1 MEVEEGLNESFIS
14 STEKGSKASKSGER
28 EGEKEQQEEEEEEE
42 VVQRGTPLIFLAR
55 AQKQEVGRGEP
66 RGDGPVSSGKIGV
79 RFGIESSPP
88 SACPQADRVSLQI
101 SLMKPLASS
110 PQAAKNVS
118 SAKNVET

>member
-28 EGEKEQQEEEEEEE
+28 EGEKEQQEEEE

-55 AQKQEVGRGEP
+55 AQKQEVGGGEP

-88 SACPQADRVSLQI
+88 SACPQADRVGLQI

>member
-28 EGEKEQQEEEEEEE
+28 EGEKEQQEEEEEE

-66 RGDGPVSSGKIGV
+66 RGDGPVSSGKIGAL
-79 RFGIESSPP
+79 FGIESSPP

>member
-1 MEVEEGLNESFIS
+1 MNHSLAPQRKGAKLARAGSVKERKS
-14 STEKGSKASKSGER
+14 SRKR
-28 EGEKEQQEEEEEEE
+28 REEE

-88 SACPQADRVSLQI
+88 SACPQADRVGLQI

-118 SAKNVET
+118 SAKTVEA